1 MKSKLFILCLILV
14 SSITLKAQNPQ
25 IIDENSNKWEF
36 LETVQGTIWDEI
48 MFQNTGNP
56 WAPYTSTSGLYLLW
70 GKMYIYYRQ
79 IGNKMLLR
87 MIPRHKNEL
96 YNVQPNPYFG
106 KEDRYGRGQYEYRV
120 QVSRANIVYF
130 NL

>member
-1 MKSKLFILCLILV
+1 MILV
-14 SSITLKAQNPQ
+14 SSITLNAQSSQ
-25 IIDENSNKWEF
+25 LTDENSNTWDF
-36 LETVQGTIWDEI
+36 LETVQGTIWDDI

-56 WAPYTSTSGLYLLW
+56 WAARTSTSGLYSLW

-87 MIPRHKNEL
+87 MVPRHKNEL
-96 YNVQPNPYFG
+96 YNVQPNPYYG
-106 KEDRYGRGQYEYRV
+106 KDDRYGRGQFEYRV
-120 QVSRANIVYF
+120 QVSYSNMVYF